1 MPTRSPQEIRG
12 SIERT
17 RYELAQSVE
26 DLRVKMR
33 VMTDWRRQL
42 EEHRT
47 APASWSAAASCAAA
61 AATSSPP
68 GTAQPRRAVLPR
80 R

>member
-17 RYELAQSVE
+17 RGELAQSVE
-26 DLRVKMR
+26 DLRTKMR
-33 VMTDWRRQL
+33 VMTDWRRQI

-47 APASWSAAASCAAA
+47 AAIAAGAVA
-61 AATSSPP
+61 
-68 GTAQPRRAVLPR
+68 GFLIGRKLLKRRR
-80 R
+80 T

>member
-1 MPTRSPQEIRG
+1 MSARSPQEIRG

-17 RYELAQSVE
+17 RDELAQSVE

-47 APASWSAAASCAAA
+47 AAIAAGAVA
-61 AATSSPP
+61 
-68 GTAQPRRAVLPR
+68 GLLIGRRLFR
-80 R
+80 RRRG

>member
-1 MPTRSPQEIRG
+1 MTSLP
-12 SIERT
+12 
-17 RYELAQSVE
+17 QSVE

-47 APASWSAAASCAAA
+47 AAIAAGAVA
-61 AATSSPP
+61 
-68 GTAQPRRAVLPR
+68 GLLIGRRLFR
-80 R
+80 RRRG

>member
-1 MPTRSPQEIRG
+1 MPTRSPLEIRG

-17 RYELAQSVE
+17 RGELAQSVE

-47 APASWSAAASCAAA
+47 AAIAVGAV
-61 AATSSPP
+61 
-68 GTAQPRRAVLPR
+68 GGFLIGRRLLR
-80 R
+80 RRRS

>member
-17 RYELAQSVE
+17 RGELAASVE
-26 DLRVKMR
+26 ELRVKMH
-33 VMTDWRRQL
+33 VLTDWRRQL

-47 APASWSAAASCAAA
+47 AAIAMASVA
-61 AATSSPP
+61 
-68 GTAQPRRAVLPR
+68 GFLVGRRLLR
-80 R
+80 RRRD

>member
-17 RYELAQSVE
+17 RGELAQSVE
-26 DLRVKMR
+26 DLRTKMR
-33 VMTDWRRQL
+33 VLTDWRRQL

-47 APASWSAAASCAAA
+47 AAIAVGAVA
-61 AATSSPP
+61 
-68 GTAQPRRAVLPR
+68 GFVIGRRLLR
-80 R
+80 RRRT

>member
-17 RYELAQSVE
+17 RGELAQSVE
-26 DLRVKMR
+26 DLRTKMR
-33 VMTDWRRQL
+33 VMTDWRRQI

-47 APASWSAAASCAAA
+47 AAIAAGAVA
-61 AATSSPP
+61 
-68 GTAQPRRAVLPR
+68 GFLIGRKLFKRRR
-80 R
+80 S

>member
-17 RYELAQSVE
+17 RNELAQSVE

-42 EEHRT
+42 DEHRT
-47 APASWSAAASCAAA
+47 AAIAVGAVA
-61 AATSSPP
+61 
-68 GTAQPRRAVLPR
+68 GFLVGRRLLR
-80 R
+80 RRRNS

>member
-1 MPTRSPQEIRG
+1 MSARSPQEIRG

-17 RYELAQSVE
+17 RDELAQSVE

-47 APASWSAAASCAAA
+47 AAIAAGAVV
-61 AATSSPP
+61 
-68 GTAQPRRAVLPR
+68 GFLVGRRLLR
-80 R
+80 RRRQ